1 MEALDQFR
9 PHYFDFPVSGEYE
22 VSLAI
27 ENDCGTTDTT
37 IIVGHDEIETFGS
50 AVIRLV
56 PRLRLRDCADW
67 GAVLV
72 CGESEGCE
80 FFKRRFAPIRL
91 DVGEWQSTNSAAY
104 CFYEDDASMEYL
116 NGLLYNGFAVT
127 DDRKLCPLEWKVP
140 SSQDW
145 QTIISIH
152 GLSGLK
158 ATPNDVPGWNGDNST
173 GLSLAPNG
181 LRYDWAYFDD
191 IGTFGGWWT
200 NLNPT
205 QILWITCT

>member
-1 MEALDQFR
+1 
-9 PHYFDFPVSGEYE
+9 
-22 VSLAI
+22 
-27 ENDCGTTDTT
+27 
-37 IIVGHDEIETFGS
+37 
-50 AVIRLV
+50 
-56 PRLRLRDCADW
+56 
-67 GAVLV
+67 
-72 CGESEGCE
+72 
-80 FFKRRFAPIRL
+80 
-91 DVGEWQSTNSAAY
+91 
-104 CFYEDDASMEYL
+104 MEYL

-191 IGTFGGWWT
+191 IGAFGGWWT
-200 NLNPT
+200 ESQPNPT
-205 QILWITCT
+205 FVDYLHLESSLGALQNDPINYGYSIRCIKDTE